1 MKTKYILLST
11 GIVAVTILG
20 ISLLFLSKWLILL
33 DIIMI
38 PFILEY
44 FFPTEFRCSKC
55 GHIQESHIV
64 LNKEVDTQLTHG
76 RVTNSGRLD
85 KRYNSTFESTTYITY
100 GINCEKCYNTFKITR
115 IE

>member
-1 MKTKYILLST
+1 MKTKYILLAIGVIVVT
-11 GIVAVTILG
+11 VIGVGI
-20 ISLLFLSKWLILL
+20 LFISKWLILL
-33 DIIMI
+33 DIISI

-44 FFPTEFRCSKC
+44 FFPIEFRCSKC
-55 GHIQESHIV
+55 GHIEESHVI
-64 LNKEVDTQLTHG
+64 LNKETETELTHG

-85 KRYNSTFESTTYITY
+85 KRYNSTFASTTYVTY